1 MKTNIPK
8 LDTSKIVQVRL
19 KETQYY
25 QEEFPKKQ
33 IVLHHTV
40 SNGNA
45 KNVMAGWN
53 KTPAKVGTAF
63 IIDREGVIHQCF
75 SSRHWAHHLGTKAK
89 NKKSGSFD
97 NLKVISNTQLNQE
110 SIGIELC
117 AWGSL
122 KRSSIKSG
130 IKAKFTS
137 STGTIVPSDEVVELE
152 KPFRGSRYYQKYTD
166 KQLKSL
172 QILVNYLCETYKIPK
187 TYNPEMWEYSR
198 LAMNGSPGI
207 WSHVSFRK
215 DKSDC
220 FPQIEL
226 IKIIQ
231 NLI

>member
-25 QEEFPKKQ
+25 QEVPNAFGTKKQ

-45 KNVMAGWN
+45 KNVMAGWA

-75 SSRHWAHHLGTKAK
+75 SSKHWAHHLGTTSKM
-89 NKKSGSFD
+89 NK
-97 NLKVISNTQLNQE
+97 QLNQE

-117 AWGSL
+117 AWGALTRKESPML
-122 KRSSIKSG
+122 KASP
-130 IKAKFTS
+130 KFYS
-137 STGTIVPSDEVVELE
+137 AFGTEVPALDVVKLD
-152 KPFRGSRYYQKYTD
+152 KPFKGHLYFQKYTD

-172 QILVNYLCETYKIPK
+172 QILLNYLCEIYNIPK
-187 TYNPEMWEYSR
+187 SYNPEMWEYSR
-198 LAMNGSPGI
+198 SSALCGSPGI
-207 WSHVSFRK
+207 WSHTSFRK

-220 FPQIEL
+220 FPQKEL
-226 IKIIQ
+226 IEVIQ
-231 NLI
+231 KLV

>member
-45 KNVMAGWN
+45 KSVLAWWAS
-53 KTPAKVGTAF
+53 TPSKIGVAF

-75 SSRHWAHHLGTKAK
+75 SSKHWAHHLGTKAK
-89 NKKSGSFD
+89 NNK
-97 NLKVISNTQLNQE
+97 QLNQQ

-117 AWGSL
+117 SWGSL
-122 KRSSIKSG
+122 KKSPLQPNV
-130 IKAKFTS
+130 KATFTS
-137 STGTIVPSDEVVELE
+137 STGTIVTNDEIVELE
-152 KPFRGSRYYQKYTD
+152 KPFRSSIYYQKYSD

-172 QILVNYLCETYKIPK
+172 QILVNYLCETFNIPK
-187 TYNPEMWEYSR
+187 TYNSDMWEYSR
-198 LAMNGSPGI
+198 MAMKGNPGI
-207 WSHVSFRK
+207 YTHVSYRK

-220 FPQIEL
+220 FPQKEL
-226 IKIIQ
+226 IEMLDK
-231 NLI
+231 LY

>member
-1 MKTNIPK
+1 MKIPK

-19 KETQYY
+19 KENQYD

-45 KNVMAGWN
+45 KNVMAWWS
-53 KTPAKVGTAF
+53 KTPSRVGVAF

-75 SSRHWAHHLGTKAK
+75 SSKHWAHHLGTKAK
-89 NKKSGSFD
+89 NNK
-97 NLKVISNTQLNQE
+97 QLNQE

-122 KRSSIKSG
+122 KRGKITSSIK
-130 IKAKFTS
+130 ATFTS
-137 STGTIVPSDEVVELE
+137 SFGTVVPNDEVVELE

-198 LAMNGSPGI
+198 SAMNGSPGI
-207 WSHVSFRK
+207 WSHTSFRK

-220 FPQIEL
+220 FPQKDF
-226 IKIIQ
+226 IKSLR
-231 NLI
+231 NTEYLLYL

>member
-1 MKTNIPK
+1 MKTNIQK
-8 LDTSKIVQVRL
+8 LDTSKIVQIRL

-75 SSRHWAHHLGTKAK
+75 SSKHWAHHLGTKAK
-89 NKKSGSFD
+89 NNK
-97 NLKVISNTQLNQE
+97 QLNQE

-117 AWGSL
+117 AWGTL
-122 KRSSIKSG
+122 KRSPIITG
-130 IKAKFTS
+130 IKATFTS
-137 STGTIVPSDEVVELE
+137 SVGTVVPNDEVIELE
-152 KPFRGSRYYQKYTD
+152 KSFRGSKYYQKYTD

-172 QILVNYLCETYKIPK
+172 QILVNYLCETYNIPK
-187 TYNPEMWEYSR
+187 TYNPEMWEFSR
-198 LAMNGSPGI
+198 SAINGSPGI
-207 WSHVSFRK
+207 WSHTSFRK

-220 FPQIEL
+220 FPLIHL
-226 IKIIQ
+226 IKKIQ
-231 NLI
+231 NLR